1 MQIVSIPSRTQV
13 FKSIQIV
20 SMPSRTQILKS
31 MKIGSLPPLPPGGE
45 GWGEGVNLSHH
56 TDPELETRS
65 MKSFNN
71 RWAVRSASL
80 LLCLLFWQLAAS
92 HHWNLGLVTFAN
104 VPTPLAV
111 IEAALGLGDSGK
123 LLQHL
128 TASLGRVFAGYL
140 AALAVGIAMGLA
152 IGRST
157 WAEDVLLPPLE
168 VLRPI
173 PAVAWIPLAIL
184 MFPSSELSMVF
195 ITFTGALFPILLNTV
210 HGVEGVDPRLI
221 ASAKSLGAG
230 RRAILLEVILP
241 GAAPSIITG
250 LAIGMGT
257 SWFCLV
263 TAEMISGQFG
273 IGYYTWES
281 YTIQN
286 YADIVVGMLL
296 IGVLGMG
303 SSLLIKRLGGLFT
316 PWHRPRGKA

>member
-1 MQIVSIPSRTQV
+1 MISMRWIPRLTSV
-13 FKSIQIV
+13 
-20 SMPSRTQILKS
+20 
-31 MKIGSLPPLPPGGE
+31 
-45 GWGEGVNLSHH
+45 
-56 TDPELETRS
+56 
-65 MKSFNN
+65 
-71 RWAVRSASL
+71 

-92 HHWNLGLVTFAN
+92 NHWNLGLVTFAN
-104 VPTPLAV
+104 VPTPGAV
-111 IEAALGLGDSGK
+111 IAAAAGLVDSGR
-123 LLQHL
+123 LMQHL
-128 TASLGRVFAGYL
+128 SASLGRVFAGYM
-140 AALAVGIAMGLA
+140 AAVVIGVALGVI
-152 IGRST
+152 IGRSRR
-157 WAEDVLLPPLE
+157 AEDWLLPPLE

-210 HGVEGVDPRLI
+210 HGVEGVDRRLI

-230 RRAILLEVILP
+230 RRAILLEVVLP
-241 GAAPSIITG
+241 GAASGIITG

-296 IGVLGMG
+296 IGLLGMG
-303 SSLLIKRLGGLFT
+303 SSGLIKRLGRLFT